1 MDRDRD
7 SCVIHAKGLV
17 TRPTTAPRN
26 NRIETP
32 ITGLVIIPETM
43 AMATAIIITAAEE
56 GVVEAETPPVTITPL
71 MAPAPVTTPI
81 QIRETPAAIAATS
94 AEKGIER
101 EAVEEEGEAKQQHM
115 KVVML

>member
-1 MDRDRD
+1 
-7 SCVIHAKGLV
+7 
-17 TRPTTAPRN
+17 
-26 NRIETP
+26 
-32 ITGLVIIPETM
+32 M

-94 AEKGIER
+94 TEKGIER